1 MVNEL
6 RYTAKNVQAA
16 IARGLE
22 DLKVKRQEVKVEV
35 IQSESSG
42 FLGLFKKEAVVEL
55 NLLEPTSNG
64 DNTRTEE
71 ITTTIENET
80 SELHVSETLP
90 PTMEEIRLSKRKQ
103 REAQLQDA
111 LLLVGDYLAEV
122 TQKMGIKTE
131 IDLEVSRT
139 EAKYT
144 FRTNQAGLLIGKRG
158 KILNALQALAQD
170 YLEQEVRTHL
180 RIMLNVGDYRQHRQ
194 ETLTYL
200 AQNTAHE
207 VLYRNQAI
215 SLDPMPAFERKII
228 HAALAKNQEVK
239 TNSHGKEPHRYVTIA
254 PCKE

>member
-22 DLKVKRQEVKVEV
+22 DLKAKRQEVKVEV

-42 FLGLFKKEAVVEL
+42 FLGFFKKEAVVEL
-55 NLLEPTSNG
+55 KLLEPTSFG
-64 DNTRTEE
+64 DTRTEE
-71 ITTTIENET
+71 TTTTVESEK

-131 IDLEVSRT
+131 IDLEVSRS

-144 FRTNQAGLLIGKRG
+144 FRTNQAGFLIGKRG

-207 VLYRNQAI
+207 ALYRNQAI

-239 TNSHGKEPHRYVTIA
+239 TNSYGKEPHRYVTIA